1 MRPHPTPIRRQAA
14 LGSQGLAYFFI
25 HGPGILHAQPNFFT
39 MGLEGYGGS
48 RVKCVF
54 SVASLSSQWVDHAP
68 LVDMCMMFSWPT
80 PESEIFT
87 LETKVWDV
95 TGGGI
100 SESGSLGNI
109 AHAREVK

>member
-1 MRPHPTPIRRQAA
+1 
-14 LGSQGLAYFFI
+14 
-25 HGPGILHAQPNFFT
+25 
-39 MGLEGYGGS
+39 
-48 RVKCVF
+48 
-54 SVASLSSQWVDHAP
+54 
-68 LVDMCMMFSWPT
+68 MMLSWPT

-95 TGGGI
+95 TGGGM